1 MTKNANT
8 SVLSPDAISLPAYVL
23 ADDYVEVIEAL
34 NYAAAQAIQSFDWS
48 GKVRA
53 YTTTNVTTLLE
64 FWVWIP
70 PWATQVDVFL
80 TTTASGAAQT
90 TVTVGSA
97 APWTPPNGQQSTT
110 LNTSSTG
117 TGWRLVTCA
126 ANVGSGTLD
135 LDLLHIASKVVSAAN
150 LPNPVVE

>member
-34 NYAAAQAIQSFDWS
+34 NYAAAQAVQSFDWS

-53 YTTTNVTTLLE
+53 YTTAQPTPLLE

-70 PWATQVDVFL
+70 SWSAQVDVFL
-80 TTTASGAAQT
+80 TTAATGTASV

-97 APWTPPNGQQSTT
+97 PPWTPPIGQQSIP
-110 LNTSSTG
+110 LLTSNTG
-117 TGWRLVTCA
+117 TGWRLVTVS
-126 ANVGSGTLD
+126 ANVSSGSLD
-135 LDLLHIASKVVSAAN
+135 LTLLHVATKPVDAGD
-150 LPNPVVE
+150 LPSPVVE